1 MVDEAHRRIR
11 RAMLAR
17 NAASPKLRGQYKR
30 SVHAARLAQGARDAL
45 PPPAT
50 GGGTSGSPPGMN
62 MPPGSSV
69 PPSLSSS
76 SGTRFGTPPGQP
88 TPPLVPPPRSR
99 RGIAIVIFAAILPVL
114 LFTAAARYALTLAGS
129 INTATSNLVVTSVA
143 DSLRNGTQASSA
155 LVVPTNTP
163 NAQGTIEPIVT
174 FAPRPTDVVLPR
186 FDRQEP
192 FTMLLIGV
200 DSRDSGVGDDN
211 DFAHSDTLILAYVDP
226 LAKHVNLLSIPRD
239 LLVQQAGG
247 LGAAKITDVYSNGEA
262 RKYTRGGVGLV
273 WATIQQNFGITID
286 YFAQVDF
293 NGFTK
298 IINEVGGVTIDN
310 PYPIK
315 DDFYPTADYQ
325 FTRFYLPA
333 GTVHLNGEEALEY
346 ARTRHGDNDYA
357 RNGRQQ
363 QMILGVREQAVR
375 ANLFVKAPALIDA
388 LGGSIQTDFPP
399 GQFFPFASFMK
410 DVGNGNI
417 TQYSLN
423 ELLYDNAPGPVPG
436 TFYTG
441 INWPEAR
448 KLAKQFSTPLVN
460 SAAATAQVQAGA
472 NLTLKVT
479 VENGTTTMGLAQRWS
494 QNFSRLGY
502 QKIEDGFIDAPASK
516 KGKLPQTKIY
526 ASGANANTARA
537 LAKTMGLDPSAV
549 DTTTLPPETPT
560 GVDILVVLGK
570 DAKEPSG

>member
-1 MVDEAHRRIR
+1 M
-11 RAMLAR
+11 
-17 NAASPKLRGQYKR
+17 
-30 SVHAARLAQGARDAL
+30 
-45 PPPAT
+45 
-50 GGGTSGSPPGMN
+50 
-62 MPPGSSV
+62 
-69 PPSLSSS
+69 
-76 SGTRFGTPPGQP
+76 
-88 TPPLVPPPRSR
+88 
-99 RGIAIVIFAAILPVL
+99 IFAAILPVL

-143 DSLRNGTQASSA
+143 ESLRSSTQGSSA
-155 LVVPTNTP
+155 LVVPTNTR
-163 NAQGTIEPIVT
+163 NAQGTTEPIVT

-186 FDRQEP
+186 FDRKEP

-200 DSRDSGVGDDN
+200 DSRDSGVSDET

-298 IINEVGGVTIDN
+298 IINEIGGVTIDN
-310 PYPIK
+310 PYPLK

-363 QMILGVREQAVR
+363 QVILAAREQAVR
-375 ANLFVKAPALIDA
+375 ANLFVKAPSLIDA
-388 LGGSIQTDFPP
+388 LGSSVQTDFPT
-399 GQFFPFASFMK
+399 GQFLPFASFMK
-410 DVGNGNI
+410 DVGNSNI
-417 TQYSLN
+417 TQYFLTD
-423 ELLYDNAPGPVPG
+423 LLYDNAPGPVPG

-448 KLAKQFSTPLVN
+448 RLAKQFSTPLVN

-479 VENGTTTMGLAQRWS
+479 VENGTTNVGLAQRWS

-526 ASGANANTARA
+526 VSGANADTARA
-537 LAKTMGLDPSAV
+537 LAKTMGLDPGAV